1 MFRLD
6 NEDTLLATFRPKDRN
21 AVQLSPEVTLPKIV
35 RHYLSWVHPAGGRVF
50 LVFQVPGGAPTGIVF
65 DTNGGAD
72 PSVPQMCDWCH
83 TCAPGTG
90 VGLLTARRNAKK
102 NVGVHICSDLSCRQK
117 LEEDADRRGVSVLPM
132 MEKLVQR
139 MGRFASE
146 ALQIDLSGAGRP

>member
-1 MFRLD
+1 MFRLE
-6 NEDTLLATFRPKDRN
+6 NEDTLLATFRPKDRE
-21 AVQLSPEVTLPKIV
+21 AVRLAPEVKFPTIV
-35 RHYLSWVHPAGGRVF
+35 RHYLAWVHPAGGRVF

-65 DTNGGAD
+65 DTSDGAD

-83 TCAPGTG
+83 NSAPGTG

-146 ALQIDLSGAGRP
+146 ALQIDLSGAGR